1 MYQQLYKVAT
11 VLLALCLIS
20 THSNADTAITIDSD
34 GWQLQGDLAKPD
46 SPVAFAILL
55 HKAAGDRSAY
65 NEMARVLAE
74 RSIASIRLD
83 LRGHGE
89 SINLGSFNPTLGR
102 YLDPDDE
109 RIVRNFDLIGAGDK
123 DILSLMGWLEG
134 QEEFRDLPLVVI
146 GSSYTGQEMVEA
158 ARESRFADVYVA
170 LAPGSFDTESIA
182 AVDPSGVPWL
192 FVRAEV
198 ELPFFPSLFNAIG
211 EGAKSAE
218 IWTLP
223 GEGHATDLF
232 EYNPG
237 LEHRLADW
245 INHKLHLEHA
255 SQANKL
261 AGFASVGT
269 DRIYFESSG
278 DGAPLVLVSGGS
290 GMDLRQWHKVIP
302 LLAKSHRVITY
313 DPRGIGKSD
322 NPTQEYSDSDDLVRL
337 LDYLQLDK
345 VTLVG
350 LSSSGGFALEF
361 AARFPG
367 RLHSLIASA
376 PFVPGY
382 EFSPSMQKRVDRFAE
397 AAQGGREVFLDAMM
411 ADPHFVANASEKA
424 FVRKVMAFNVD
435 KGAGFDP
442 QLRIPV
448 ERPLIQQLQ
457 NIETPVLLLAG
468 GLDHEDILHRNRY
481 LQQKIHGARVSLI
494 PGAGHNPQL
503 ENPAD
508 FAAEIIRFAAEI
520 DNIPFENVRRL
531 RLEGQLDKAA
541 ATALEYIG
549 SNDSSV
555 DQEHQMRLELATIYD
570 RQSLHDGT
578 RPSEMA
584 LGQLRS
590 IESKASMLS
599 AEVLAGLNYGFA
611 RYFYRAE
618 MPGRE
623 FEIAEK
629 YVTQALD
636 AYKSLGDIYGQA
648 EAVHLQ
654 GLIEMQRGNYE
665 GAGVLFDE
673 SLRLDELAGARVFFR
688 GEYDRHMGFVL
699 YFEGKLE
706 ESLLYFRRSVEA
718 RRTAGATDPL
728 VFAEITLASVL
739 NQLGNDHEAL
749 PVAKDALTS
758 ARKIGSKV
766 AQVRAQT
773 VIDRIESAE

>member
-1 MYQQLYKVAT
+1 MLRLEQIGHKSIYCITIHLYWPACAKSTLDLNMYRQLFKAAT
-11 VLLALCLIS
+11 VLLVLCLIS

-34 GWQLQGDLAKPD
+34 GWQLQGDLAVPD

-65 NEMARVLAE
+65 DEMARVLAE
-74 RSIASIRLD
+74 KSIASIRLD

-89 SINLGSFNPTLGR
+89 SINLGSFDPTLGR
-102 YLDPDDE
+102 YLDPDDK
-109 RIVRNFDLIGAGDK
+109 RIVRNFDLIRAGDK
-123 DILSLMGWLEG
+123 DILSLMGWLED
-134 QEEFRDLPLVVI
+134 QEEFTDLPLVVI

-198 ELPFFPSLFNAIG
+198 ELPFFPGLFNAIG

-232 EYNPG
+232 EHNTG

-245 INHKLHLEHA
+245 INNKLRLEQV
-255 SQANKL
+255 SQANHL
-261 AGFASVGT
+261 AGFASGGT
-269 DRIYFESSG
+269 DI
-278 DGAPLVLVSGGS
+278 
-290 GMDLRQWHKVIP
+290 
-302 LLAKSHRVITY
+302 
-313 DPRGIGKSD
+313 
-322 NPTQEYSDSDDLVRL
+322 DDL
-337 LDYLQLDK
+337 
-345 VTLVG
+345 
-350 LSSSGGFALEF
+350 
-361 AARFPG
+361 
-367 RLHSLIASA
+367 
-376 PFVPGY
+376 
-382 EFSPSMQKRVDRFAE
+382 
-397 AAQGGREVFLDAMM
+397 
-411 ADPHFVANASEKA
+411 
-424 FVRKVMAFNVD
+424 
-435 KGAGFDP
+435 
-442 QLRIPV
+442 
-448 ERPLIQQLQ
+448 
-457 NIETPVLLLAG
+457 
-468 GLDHEDILHRNRY
+468 
-481 LQQKIHGARVSLI
+481 
-494 PGAGHNPQL
+494 
-503 ENPAD
+503 
-508 FAAEIIRFAAEI
+508 
-520 DNIPFENVRRL
+520 PFENVRRL
-531 RLEGQLDKAA
+531 RLAGQLDKAA
-541 ATALEYIG
+541 ATARDYID
-549 SNDSSV
+549 SDDSSV
-555 DQEHQMRLELATIYD
+555 AQEHQMRLELATIYD

-584 LGQLRS
+584 LGELRL
-590 IESKASMLS
+590 IESKASALS
-599 AEVLAGLNYGFA
+599 AEIKAGLDYGFA

-618 MPGRE
+618 MPDRE

-665 GAGVLFDE
+665 SARVLFDE

-706 ESLLYFRRSVEA
+706 EALPYFRHSAEA
-718 RRTAGATDPL
+718 RKTAGATDPL
-728 VFAEITLASVL
+728 IFANITLASVL

-749 PVAKDALTS
+749 PIAKDAITS
-758 ARKIGSKV
+758 AREIGSKV
-766 AQVRAQT
+766 AQMRAQT

>member
-1 MYQQLYKVAT
+1 MYGLFFKAAT
-11 VLLALCLIS
+11 VWLALCLIS
-20 THSNADTAITIDSD
+20 THSNADTAITIDSGD
-34 GWQLQGDLAKPD
+34 WQLKGDLSVPE

-65 NEMARVLAE
+65 TEMGKILAKNG
-74 RSIASIRLD
+74 IASIRLD

-89 SINLGSFNPTLGR
+89 SINLGSFDPTLSR
-102 YLDPDDE
+102 YLAPDDE
-109 RIVRNFDLIGAGDK
+109 RIVRNFDLIRSGDK
-123 DILSLMGWLEG
+123 DILSLMRWLER

-158 ARESRFADVYVA
+158 ARKSRFADAYVA

-192 FVRAEV
+192 FVRAEI
-198 ELPFFPSLFNAIG
+198 ELPFFPDLFIAIG

-232 EYNPG
+232 ENIVG

-245 INHKLHLEHA
+245 IKNKLHLEQY
-255 SQANKL
+255 SQANRM
-261 AGFASVGT
+261 AGFVSVGT

-278 DGAPLVLVSGGS
+278 DGVPLVLVSGGS
-290 GMDLRQWHKVIP
+290 GMDLRQWHRVIP
-302 LLAKSHRVITY
+302 LLAQTHRVIAY

-322 NPTQEYSDSDDLVRL
+322 NPTEVYSDSDDLVQL

-367 RLHSLIASA
+367 RLQGLVASA

-382 EFSPSMQKRVDRFAE
+382 EFSASMQKRVDRFAA
-397 AAQGGREVFLDAMM
+397 AAQEGREVFLDAML
-411 ADPHFVANASEKA
+411 ADPYFVASASEKV
-424 FVRKVMAFNVD
+424 FIRKVMAFNFN
-435 KGAGFDP
+435 KRAGFDS
-442 QLRIPV
+442 QLPLPV
-448 ERPLIQQLQ
+448 EPPLIQQLQ
-457 NIETPVLLLAG
+457 SIETPLLLLAG
-468 GLDHEDILHRNRY
+468 GLDHEDIRVRNRY
-481 LQQKIHGARVSLI
+481 LQNRIYGAKVSLI

-503 ENPAD
+503 ETPAD
-508 FAAEIIRFAAEI
+508 FAAEVIRFTADI
-520 DNIPFENVRRL
+520 DNTLFKNVRRL
-531 RLEGQLDKAA
+531 RLDGQLDKAA
-541 ATALEYIG
+541 ETAFDYID

-555 DQEHQMRLELATIYD
+555 DQKHRMRLELATIYD

-578 RPSEMA
+578 RPSEKA
-584 LGQLRS
+584 LGQLRYL
-590 IESKASMLS
+590 ESKTSMLS
-599 AEVLAGLNYGFA
+599 EEVRAGLQYGFA

-618 MPGRE
+618 MPDQK
-623 FEIAEK
+623 FEMAEM
-629 YVTQALD
+629 YVTQAMD

-648 EAVHLQ
+648 EAVHLH

-665 GAGVLFDE
+665 EAGVLFNN
-673 SLRLDELAGARVFFR
+673 SLRLDELAGARILFR

-699 YFEGKLE
+699 YLQGNSE
-706 ESLLYFRRSVEA
+706 EALQYFRRSAEA
-718 RRTAGATDPL
+718 REAAGATDPL
-728 VFAEITLASVL
+728 VFAKITLASAL
-739 NQLGNDHEAL
+739 NELGNDMEAL
-749 PVAKDALTS
+749 PIARDAMASAKM
-758 ARKIGSKV
+758 IGSKV
-766 AQVRAQT
+766 AQSRAQT
-773 VIDRIESAE
+773 VIDRIENAK

>member
-1 MYQQLYKVAT
+1 MYRQLFKVAT

-34 GWQLQGDLAKPD
+34 GWQLKGDLAVPEA
-46 SPVAFAILL
+46 PIAFAILL

-65 NEMARVLAE
+65 KEMARVLAE
-74 RSIASIRLD
+74 KGISSIRLD

-89 SINLGSFNPTLGR
+89 SINLGRFDPTLSR
-102 YLDPDDE
+102 YLDPGDE
-109 RIVRNFDLIGAGDK
+109 RIVRNFDLIRAGDK
-123 DILSLMGWLEG
+123 DILSLIAWLER

-158 ARESRFADVYVA
+158 ARESRFADAYVA
-170 LAPGSFDTESIA
+170 LAPGSFDAESIA

-198 ELPFFPSLFNAIG
+198 ELPFFPDLFNAIG

-232 EYNPG
+232 EYNAG

-245 INHKLHLEHA
+245 ITNKLHLE
-255 SQANKL
+255 QVIQVNKL

-290 GMDLRQWHKVIP
+290 GMDLRQWHKVFP
-302 LLAKSHRVITY
+302 LLARSHRVIAY
-313 DPRGIGKSD
+313 DPRGIGNSD
-322 NPTQEYSDSDDLVRL
+322 NPTEEYSDSDDLVQL
-337 LDYLQLDK
+337 LDYLQLEK

-361 AARFPG
+361 ATQFPG
-367 RLHSLIASA
+367 RLQNLIASA

-382 EFSPSMQKRVDRFAE
+382 EFSASMQKRVDRFAE
-397 AAQGGREVFLDAMM
+397 AAQEGREVFLDTML
-411 ADPHFVANASEKA
+411 ADPHFIASASEKA
-424 FVRKVMAFNVD
+424 FVRKVLASNFD
-435 KGAGFDP
+435 KRAEFDP
-442 QLRIPV
+442 LLRMPV
-448 ERPLIQQLQ
+448 EPPLIQQLQ

-468 GLDHEDILHRNRY
+468 GLDHEDILLRNQY
-481 LQQKIHGARVSLI
+481 LQRKIHDARVSLI

-503 ENPAD
+503 ETPVD
-508 FAAEIIRFAAEI
+508 FVAKIIRFAEEI

-541 ATALEYIG
+541 ATALDYIG

-555 DQEHQMRLELATIYD
+555 DQKHQMRLELATIYD

-584 LGQLRS
+584 LGELRL
-590 IESKASMLS
+590 IESKAAVLS

-618 MPGRE
+618 MPDRE
-623 FEIAEK
+623 FEIAKK
-629 YVTQALD
+629 YVTRALD
-636 AYKSLGDIYGQA
+636 AYKALGDLYGQA

-688 GEYDRHMGFVL
+688 GEYERHMGFVL

-718 RRTAGATDPL
+718 RKTAGATDPL
-728 VFAEITLASVL
+728 VFAKITLASVL

-749 PVAKDALTS
+749 PTAKDAMTS

-766 AQVRAQT
+766 AQMRAQT
-773 VIDRIESAE
+773 IIDRIENAD

>member
-1 MYQQLYKVAT
+1 MYGLFSKAAT
-11 VLLALCLIS
+11 VLLVLCLIS
-20 THSNADTAITIDSD
+20 THSNADTAITIESD
-34 GWQLQGDLAKPD
+34 GWQLIGDLSVPD
-46 SPVAFAILL
+46 SPVAFALLL

-65 NEMARVLAE
+65 DEMARILAE
-74 RSIASIRLD
+74 KDIASIRLD

-89 SINLGSFNPTLGR
+89 STNLGSFDPTLSR

-109 RIVRNFDLIGAGDK
+109 QIVRNFDLIRAADK
-123 DILSLMGWLEG
+123 DVLSLMRWLEG

-158 ARESRFADVYVA
+158 ARESRFADVYIA

-198 ELPFFPSLFNAIG
+198 ELPFFPDLFNAIG

-232 EYNPG
+232 EHNVG
-237 LEHRLADW
+237 LERRLADW
-245 INHKLHLEHA
+245 IKNKLHLENYN
-255 SQANKL
+255 QANNL

-278 DGAPLVLVSGGS
+278 DGVPLVLVSGGS

-302 LLAKSHRVITY
+302 LLAQTHQVIAY
-313 DPRGIGKSD
+313 DPRGIGHSD
-322 NPTQEYSDSDDLVRL
+322 NPSEVYSDGDDLVQL
-337 LDYLQLDK
+337 LDHLQLDK

-367 RLHSLIASA
+367 RLQSLIVSA

-382 EFSPSMQKRVDRFAE
+382 EFSASMQKRVDRFAG
-397 AAQGGREVFLDAMM
+397 AAQEGREVFLDAMM
-411 ADPHFVANASEKA
+411 ADPHFVASASEKA
-424 FVRKVMAFNVD
+424 FVRKVMAFNFD
-435 KGAGFDP
+435 KAAGFDP
-442 QLRIPV
+442 QLPIPV
-448 ERPLIQQLQ
+448 EPPLIQQLQ
-457 NIETPVLLLAG
+457 SIETPVLLLAG
-468 GLDHEDILHRNRY
+468 SLDHEDVLLRNRY
-481 LQQKIHGARVSLI
+481 LQQRIHGAKVSVI

-503 ENPAD
+503 ETPAD
-508 FAAEIIRFAAEI
+508 FVAEIIRFTADI
-520 DNIPFENVRRL
+520 DDAPFENVRRL
-531 RLEGQLDKAA
+531 RLEGQLGKAEE
-541 ATALEYIG
+541 TALNYID

-555 DQEHQMRLELATIYD
+555 DQKHQMRLELATIYD

-578 RPSEMA
+578 RPSGKA
-584 LGQLRS
+584 LSQLRD
-590 IESKASMLS
+590 IETKASTLS
-599 AEVLAGLNYGFA
+599 AEVRAGLNYGFA

-618 MPGRE
+618 MPDRK
-623 FEIAEK
+623 FEMAEK
-629 YVTQALD
+629 YVTRAMD

-648 EAVHLQ
+648 EAVHLH

-673 SLRLDELAGARVFFR
+673 SLRLDELAGTRMFFR

-699 YFEGKLE
+699 YFKGKPE
-706 ESLLYFRRSVEA
+706 ESLLYFRRSAEA
-718 RRTAGATDPL
+718 REAAGATDPL
-728 VFAEITLASVL
+728 VFAKITLASIL
-739 NQLGNDHEAL
+739 NELGNDEEAL
-749 PVAKDALTS
+749 PIAKDAMAS
-758 ARKIGSKV
+758 ARMIESKV
-766 AQVRAQT
+766 AQSRAQT
-773 VIDRIESAE
+773 VIDRIENAE